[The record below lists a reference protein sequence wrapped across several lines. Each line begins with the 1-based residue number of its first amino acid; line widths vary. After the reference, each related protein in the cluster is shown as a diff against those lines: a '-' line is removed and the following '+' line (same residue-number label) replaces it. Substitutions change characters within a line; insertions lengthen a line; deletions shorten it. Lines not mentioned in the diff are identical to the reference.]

1 LCNLYIRLQQQIP
14 DSIKNYT
21 QLHNIQF
28 NLEDVDEDLVNKVK
42 PVTNEE
48 IENDEEEIENDEE
61 EIENDEEEIENDEEA
76 SEGSDYEGT
85 EGWN

>member
-1 LCNLYIRLQQQIP
+1 M
-14 DSIKNYT
+14 

-48 IENDEEEIENDEE
+48 IENDEEEIGYE
-61 EIENDEEEIENDEEA
+61 
-76 SEGSDYEGT
+76 SESVGSDYE
-85 EGWN
+85 

>member
-1 LCNLYIRLQQQIP
+1 MR
-14 DSIKNYT
+14 S
-21 QLHNIQF
+21 HNIQF
-28 NLEDVDEDLVNKVK
+28 NLEDVDEDLVDKVK

-48 IENDEEEIENDEE
+48 IENDEEESENDEE
-61 EIENDEEEIENDEEA
+61 EIGYESEA